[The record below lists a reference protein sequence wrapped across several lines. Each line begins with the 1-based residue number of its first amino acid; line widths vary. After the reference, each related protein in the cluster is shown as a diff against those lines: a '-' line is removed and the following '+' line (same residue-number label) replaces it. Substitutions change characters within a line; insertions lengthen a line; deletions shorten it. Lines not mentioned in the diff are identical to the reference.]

1 MTAVLSDISSAKAL
15 FDLLEVFKKPS
26 GLMINTTKTQ
36 GMWIGSSRKNKAKPL
51 GIKWPD
57 EPIKA
62 LEVHYTYD
70 LKLLH
75 EKNFIE
81 RLDSVK
87 KLLNIWSSRGLSIYG
102 KVTVIKSLI
111 IPKLVYI
118 SSLLPTSKGIIQ
130 ELNRLLFKFL
140 WKGTDKVTRLS
151 AINEYENG
159 GLKIIDLE
167 SMIKSLRL
175 AWIKRT
181 FEAYD
186 STWKSYLRHLLNRFG
201 GLFLFHCNYEVKDI
215 PITSQFYSEL
225 LKWWS
230 DFREEFDTERDR
242 QNIVWNNKE
251 IRINNKP
258 VFYKNIFESGI
269 IYVNDLL
276 FHLNNT
282 DSFNIISQKISRT
295 NVLIWAGLRH
305 SVPSHL
311 KTTNCTSSTTPL
323 SFRIDNKVFN
333 AMKKKSK
340 DYYLLIKSRKAQFP
354 NNSRFL
360 KYDFNLTDDQLKEVY
375 PAS

>member
-1 MTAVLSDISSAKAL
+1 MSEYFTLERGVRQGDPLSPYLFVVAIESLAIAIRKNEAIKGIMIGNEESKLLQYADGMTAVLSDISSAKAL

-26 GLMINTTKTQ
+26 GLMINTTKTE
-36 GMWIGSSRKNKAKPL
+36 GMWIGSSRENKAKPL
-51 GIKWPD
+51 GIKWPN

-62 LEVHYTYD
+62 LGVHYTYD

-75 EKNFIE
+75 EKNFVE

-87 KLLNIWSSRGLSIYG
+87 KLINIWSSRGLSIYG

-118 SSLLPTSKGIIQ
+118 SSLLPTPKGIIQ

-140 WKGTDKVTRLS
+140 CKGTDKVTRLS

-159 GLKIIDLE
+159 GLKMIDLE
-167 SMIKSLRL
+167 SMIQSLRL

-181 FEAYD
+181 FEAHD

-201 GLFLFHCNYEVKDI
+201 GLFLFHCDYDVKDI

-242 QNIVWNNKE
+242 
-251 IRINNKP
+251 
-258 VFYKNIFESGI
+258 
-269 IYVNDLL
+269 
-276 FHLNNT
+276 
-282 DSFNIISQKISRT
+282 
-295 NVLIWAGLRH
+295 
-305 SVPSHL
+305 
-311 KTTNCTSSTTPL
+311 
-323 SFRIDNKVFN
+323 
-333 AMKKKSK
+333 
-340 DYYLLIKSRKAQFP
+340 
-354 NNSRFL
+354 
-360 KYDFNLTDDQLKEVY
+360 
-375 PAS
+375 